1 MKDDAVTLA
10 AAKRYAVDRLSRRE
24 TQAAFDDLRSGAV
37 EALGGLVE
45 RLLLSADPA
54 DRALA
59 VRLAPHLAEG
69 EGLTTLLGALE
80 REKDPLVLAAAAEAL
95 GELQG
100 QEASVQLER
109 LATNSDHEVRR
120 AVAASLYGRRDSSAL
135 SALLLLINDTNDE
148 VSGWAAWALADNF
161 DPSEERD
168 RALEHWLH
176 RAGAD
181 SQLAE
186 QVRSALEPSRPVSAP
201 PPRRR
206 TTERRERP
214 TRKRRSFT
222 VLVASANP
230 LETTYLAL
238 DEEVRTLTASLR
250 ATPARDAVKLETA
263 WAMRP
268 LDLLVE
274 LNEHKPDV
282 LHFSGHGMADGRLVF
297 VDDARNPK
305 PVDAA
310 AISSTLATAGE
321 SVRVVVLN
329 ACFSADL
336 AASLTEHV
344 DVAVGMD
351 RPVGDDAARVFAR
364 AFYSALGYGMSVG
377 RAFDQARA
385 ALMLD
390 DFPEH
395 AIARLSAKDGVDP
408 YEVFLVDRASVPG
421 EKPAD
426 DAESLRRVTAG
437 HLEHLAQHAS
447 LPVGDGLEV
456 VRSVGDVLRER
467 AEAGSVFVVGAPGSG
482 KSGAIFR
489 LASDLAAAGRDVVVL
504 AADLLTATGRGGLRE
519 ELDLKLDLVD
529 ALASWNGS
537 ESAFLIL
544 DALDAARGREALTV
558 LLEVIERVARREGR
572 WRVVASVR
580 TFDLRHNP
588 DLQAAIPA
596 KQAARDEPYV
606 DPEFAS
612 VRHVLVGDLSDPE
625 LDSFA
630 ESAPHIHDFLQAATP
645 RLRALLRVPFNLRL
659 LSALLELGEIDRE
672 RLHNLRTQLELLDLY
687 WERRVVAPAIGR
699 DARELLAG
707 RLCRAAVRTMR
718 LQVPRDALREEA
730 ATHTPHFEELLSEG
744 VLVETRGAGIRQ
756 DTVGFAHH
764 VLFDYAVHRLL
775 LSGDPDDIARQ
786 LADSEELVLL
796 ARPSLVFTLV
806 SAWEADET
814 RSNFWN
820 LVLRLGADDV
830 PPAARLV
837 GPTVAAERL
846 VHLADVTPLI
856 DAIDRGDAQATFVL
870 RHVVGAGAAAGLPT
884 RPLADADLK
893 FWAQLAVELS
903 ARITQET
910 AYPLRILVWGLSSER
925 ERLDEDDLSALG
937 VSSRALLDWA
947 WGQAMAPQQELQVAL
962 EGVARSCPS
971 DPDATDALLS
981 RALDPERVPRFG
993 YVELRPLTDE
1003 VPSLA
1008 RCAPDFVARLY
1019 EAAFGYDEESEETTP
1034 FGSGQILRLTSTRRQ
1049 DWEMVQYSLAQ
1060 EYPAVLETSPPAA
1073 MRALAA
1079 ACVHEAGRWS
1089 VYRQGRVL
1097 RLKTLLGEAEAVADG
1112 SEYWGSR
1119 GQHRDV
1125 ASMLDALEN
1134 ALAEPT
1140 PEGAATDSILEIL
1153 VQKPLPA
1160 AIWARV
1166 LRAAT
1171 RSPEKMASI
1180 VAGIPASPDA
1190 LMSSDLR
1197 DPICDLLR
1205 VGPSF
1210 WSAEAQ
1216 AEIEDAVVSLADR
1229 YPAERREAAGLRR
1242 DHFLMCM
1249 PAYALQRV
1257 SARELRAAAEA
1268 RSPEEQPRERAGRAR
1283 WGAIDEDEELRARG
1297 IEPEHPA
1304 NRELLRAIE
1313 PVSQFVSAHVNMAP
1327 SIEEARN
1334 VVEPVV
1340 RLRALRGELRNE
1352 VGESLLDEAQAWL
1365 SEAAAALAS
1374 QTPLPA
1380 EEPSIALARELAL
1393 EGAKGATPRSDPD
1406 IEQFDKGTPGW
1417 GVPSGRIDAARALLL
1432 LSRDPQLAGSDLFA
1446 SVDDLAKDEHPAV
1459 RWMVAYNLGLA
1470 RHADPERVWQLV
1482 THIAE
1487 HEPSAQVIETLL
1499 HPLARFLDE
1508 RLDDVA
1514 TIIRGIYDRE
1524 IADRRHEALVRALT
1538 SFLIQLWVWRGH
1550 LSGRKLIDE
1559 WVEDILPNAGVA
1571 HSTFYELRQPV
1582 THGTD
1587 GADDSAIRHRA
1598 IAVWA
1603 DLSRAASDAFH
1614 AAEPAIRAGEE
1625 QSPERTVQLSDVARL
1640 LDASATELYFGSGA
1654 YAEQKSER
1662 EEPLPGSVRRRF
1674 YREGSRILDV
1684 LAPVGLPSIAHHL
1697 LQTLGA
1703 YVAIDPRG
1711 ILLRVG
1717 EVLDAGRRWGYQLEG
1732 LAEQEFVRLVE
1743 LYLASHRDLLL
1754 GDRESRQVL
1763 INSLNGFV
1771 EAGWPS
1777 ARRLLYGLDDMFR

>member
-1 MKDDAVTLA
+1 MTEAAVTLE
-10 AAKRYAVDRLSRRE
+10 AAKRYAVDRSSRRE
-24 TQAAFDDLRSGAV
+24 TQAAFDDLRSGDA
-37 EALGGLVE
+37 EALSVLVE
-45 RLLLSADPA
+45 RLLLSADRV

-59 VRLAPHLAEG
+59 VRLAPYLALG
-69 EGLTTLLGALE
+69 DGLTTLLGALE

-95 GELQG
+95 GEVRG
-100 QEASVQLER
+100 QEASAQLEK

-120 AVAASLYGRRDSSAL
+120 AVAATLYGRRDSTAL

-161 DPSEERD
+161 EPSEERD

-176 RAGAD
+176 RAGAE

-186 QVRSALEPSRPVSAP
+186 QVRSALESSRPVSAP
-201 PPRRR
+201 PALRR
-206 TTERRERP
+206 TTVKRERP
-214 TRKRRSFT
+214 TSKRRSFT

-238 DEEVRTLTASLR
+238 DEEVRSLTASLR
-250 ATPARDAVKLETA
+250 ATPARDAIKLETA

-268 LDLLVE
+268 YDLLVE

-297 VDDARNPK
+297 VDDAGNPK
-305 PVDAA
+305 PVDGV

-321 SVRVVVLN
+321 TVRVVLLN

-344 DVAVGMD
+344 DIAVGMD
-351 RPVGDDAARVFAR
+351 RPVGDDAARVFAQ
-364 AFYSALGYGMSVG
+364 AFYSALGYGTSVG
-377 RAFDQARA
+377 RAFEQARA

-408 YEVFLVDRASVPG
+408 YEVFLVDRASVLG
-421 EKPAD
+421 ETPAD
-426 DAESLRRVTAG
+426 DVESLRRVTAG

-447 LPVGDGLEV
+447 VPVGDGVEI
-456 VRSVGDVLRER
+456 VRSVGDALRER
-467 AEAGSVFVVGAPGSG
+467 AKAGSLFVIGAPGSG
-482 KSGAIFR
+482 KSGAIYR
-489 LASDLAAAGRDVVVL
+489 LASDQAAAGHDVVVL

-519 ELDLKLDLVD
+519 ELGIDLDLVD
-529 ALASWNGS
+529 ALASWKGS
-537 ESAFLIL
+537 ESALLIL
-544 DALDAARGREALTV
+544 DALDAARGRDALTV
-558 LLEVIERVARREGR
+558 LLEVIERVARRGGR

-596 KQAARDEPYV
+596 KQTASDEPYI

-612 VRHVLVGDLSDPE
+612 VRHVAVGDLSDPE
-625 LDSFA
+625 L
-630 ESAPHIHDFLQAATP
+630 ESLAATAPHLHGFLQAATP
-645 RLRALLRVPFNLRL
+645 RLRELVRVPFNLRL
-659 LSALLELGEIDRE
+659 LSALLERGEIDRH
-672 RLHNLRTQLELLDLY
+672 RLHDLRTQLELLDLY
-687 WERRVVAPAIGR
+687 WERRVLAPALGR
-699 DARELLAG
+699 DARELLAAN
-707 RLCRAAVRTMR
+707 LCRAAVRTMR

-730 ATHTPHFEELLSEG
+730 AAHTPHFEELLSEG
-744 VLVETRGAGIRQ
+744 VLIETRGAGIRQ

-775 LSGDPDDIARQ
+775 LSGEPDDIARQ
-786 LADSEELVLL
+786 LTDSEELVLL
-796 ARPSLVFTLV
+796 ARPGLVFTLV

-830 PPAARLV
+830 PAPARLV

-856 DAIDRGDAQATFVL
+856 AAIDRGDAQATFVL
-870 RHVVGAGAAAGLPT
+870 RHIIGARAAAGLPT
-884 RPLADADLK
+884 RPLADADLR

-903 ARITQET
+903 SRITQET
-910 AYPLRILVWGLSSER
+910 VYPLRILVWGLSSER
-925 ERLDEDDLSALG
+925 DRLDEEDLSALG

-947 WGQAMAPQQELQVAL
+947 WSLAAAPQQELQVAL
-962 EGVARSCPS
+962 EGVARSCSS
-971 DPDATDALLS
+971 DPAATDALLS
-981 RALDPERVPRFG
+981 RALDRERVPRFG
-993 YVELRPLTDE
+993 YIELRPLTDE
-1003 VPSLA
+1003 VPSLV
-1008 RCAPDFVARLY
+1008 RCIPDFVARLY
-1019 EAAFGYDEESEETTP
+1019 ETAFGYDEESEESTP
-1034 FGSGQILRLTSTRRQ
+1034 FGTGQILRLTSTRRQ

-1060 EYPAVLETSPPAA
+1060 EYPAVLQAHPAAA

-1079 ACVHEAGRWS
+1079 ACVHEASRWS
-1089 VYRQGRVL
+1089 AYQQRRAL
-1097 RLKTLLGEAEAVADG
+1097 RLKTLLGEAVAVADG
-1112 SEYWGSR
+1112 SEYWGSS
-1119 GQHRDV
+1119 GYHRDV
-1125 ASMLDALEN
+1125 ASMLGAFEN
-1134 ALAEPT
+1134 ALAETT
-1140 PEGAATDSILEIL
+1140 PDASADSILEIL
-1153 VQKPLPA
+1153 VQEPLPA

-1166 LRAAT
+1166 LRAAA
-1171 RSPEKMASI
+1171 RSPENIAPI
-1180 VAGIPASPDA
+1180 VAGILASPDA

-1197 DPICDLLR
+1197 DSTCDLLR

-1210 WSAEAQ
+1210 WSPEVQ
-1216 AEIEDAVVSLADR
+1216 AEIEDAVVSLPDR

-1242 DHFLMCM
+1242 DHFLLCI
-1249 PAYALQRV
+1249 PAHALQRV
-1257 SARELRAAAEA
+1257 SARELRAEAEA
-1268 RSPEEQPRERAGRAR
+1268 RSPEELPREHADGAR
-1283 WGAIDEDEELRARG
+1283 WEVFDADDELRARRV
-1297 IEPEHPA
+1297 EPQQPA
-1304 NRELLRAIE
+1304 TRELLHAIE
-1313 PVSQFVSAHVNMAP
+1313 PVSQFVSAHLNTAP
-1327 SIEEARN
+1327 SIEGARN
-1334 VVEPVV
+1334 VVQPVV
-1340 RLRALRGELRNE
+1340 RLRELRDELRNE
-1352 VGESLLDEAQAWL
+1352 VNQSLLDDAQAWL

-1374 QTPLPA
+1374 QTPLPV

-1393 EGAKGATPRSDPD
+1393 EGAKGAIPRSDRD
-1406 IEQFDKGTPGW
+1406 IEEFDKGTPGW

-1432 LSRDPQLAGSDLFA
+1432 LSRDPQVMGSDLLA

-1459 RWMVAYNLGLA
+1459 RWMVAHNLGLA
-1470 RHADPERVWQLV
+1470 RHTDPEGVWQLI

-1487 HEPSAQVIETLL
+1487 HEPSAQVIEALL
-1499 HPLARFLDE
+1499 NPLSQCLND
-1508 RLDDVA
+1508 RLEEVA
-1514 TIIRGIYDRE
+1514 TIIRRLYDRE
-1524 IADRRHEALVRALT
+1524 IADRRHESLVRALT
-1538 SFLIQLWVWRGH
+1538 SLLIQLWVWRGH
-1550 LSGRKLIDE
+1550 PSGRKLVDE

-1571 HSTFYELRQPV
+1571 HSTFYVLRQPV
-1582 THGTD
+1582 THGTTD
-1587 GADDSAIRHRA
+1587 GADDSAVRQRA

-1603 DLSRAASDAFH
+1603 DLTRAAGDAFH
-1614 AAEPAIRAGEE
+1614 AAESAIHAGEE
-1625 QSPERTVQLSDVARL
+1625 LGPERSAQLRDVARM
-1640 LDASATELYFGSGA
+1640 LDASATEVYFGSGA
-1654 YAEQKSER
+1654 YAEQTSER
-1662 EEPLPGSVRRRF
+1662 EEPLPASVRRRF
-1674 YREGSRILDV
+1674 YREGSRMLDV
-1684 LAPVGLPSIAHHL
+1684 LVPVGLPSIAHHL
-1697 LQTLGA
+1697 LQTLAA
-1703 YVAIDPRG
+1703 YVEIDPRG

-1763 INSLNGFV
+1763 TESLNGFV